1 MEEVWGTVGLYFIVQ
16 LLLKYIYIY
25 INHWFKPFHIPENG
39 ESKLRRLELE
49 SWPDINLKALKR

>member
-1 MEEVWGTVGLYFIVQ
+1 MEEVWGTVGLYFIC
-16 LLLKYIYIY
+16 LTFARIYIY

-49 SWPDINLKALKR
+49 SRSDINLKALKL